1 MQAITLN
8 NPITVDGISVSELTV
23 RRPKVRDYLA
33 IESLNGS
40 DLSKEVTLTANLTS
54 VAKEAIE
61 ELDIADY
68 VKIQEVLKDFFTD
81 YPKNLRLEVL
91 MFSSVVGGGV
101 EQILDMEINE
111 FILWHKAARKVQCQ
125 HYL

>member
-1 MQAITLN
+1 MKTVKLDD
-8 NPITVDGISVSELTV
+8 PITADGISVSELTI

-33 IESLNGS
+33 IERLNGS

-68 VKIQEVLKDFFTD
+68 VKVQEVLKDFFSPIIQKT
-81 YPKNLRLEVL
+81 
-91 MFSSVVGGGV
+91 
-101 EQILDMEINE
+101 
-111 FILWHKAARKVQCQ
+111 
-125 HYL
+125 

>member
-1 MQAITLN
+1 MTTVKLD
-8 NPITVDGISVSELTV
+8 NPITVDGISISELTI

-33 IESLNGS
+33 IERLNGS

-68 VKIQEVLKDFFTD
+68 VKVQEVLKDFFSPVIQRT
-81 YPKNLRLEVL
+81 
-91 MFSSVVGGGV
+91 
-101 EQILDMEINE
+101 
-111 FILWHKAARKVQCQ
+111 
-125 HYL
+125 

>member
-1 MQAITLN
+1 MEIITLN
-8 NPITVDGISVSELTV
+8 NPITVDGISVSELTI

-33 IESLNGS
+33 IERINGS

-68 VKIQEVLKDFFTD
+68 VKVQEILKDFFHQLF
-81 YPKNLRLEVL
+81 KGLEGR
-91 MFSSVVGGGV
+91 S
-101 EQILDMEINE
+101 IN
-111 FILWHKAARKVQCQ
+111 VQLCCRRRG
-125 HYL
+125 

>member
-1 MQAITLN
+1 MTTVKLD
-8 NPITVDGISVSELTV
+8 NPIPVDGISVSELTI

-33 IESLNGS
+33 IERINGS

-68 VKIQEVLKDFFTD
+68 VKVQEVLKDFFSPIIQKT
-81 YPKNLRLEVL
+81 
-91 MFSSVVGGGV
+91 
-101 EQILDMEINE
+101 
-111 FILWHKAARKVQCQ
+111 
-125 HYL
+125 

>member
-1 MQAITLN
+1 MTTVKLD
-8 NPITVDGISVSELTV
+8 NPITVDGISVSELTI

-33 IESLNGS
+33 IERLNGS

-68 VKIQEVLKDFFTD
+68 VKVQEVLKDFFSPVIQRT
-81 YPKNLRLEVL
+81 
-91 MFSSVVGGGV
+91 
-101 EQILDMEINE
+101 
-111 FILWHKAARKVQCQ
+111 
-125 HYL
+125 

>member
-8 NPITVDGISVSELTV
+8 NPITVDGIFVSELII

-33 IESLNGS
+33 IERLNSS

-68 VKIQEVLKDFFTD
+68 VKVQEVLKDFFSPIIQKT
-81 YPKNLRLEVL
+81 
-91 MFSSVVGGGV
+91 
-101 EQILDMEINE
+101 
-111 FILWHKAARKVQCQ
+111 
-125 HYL
+125 

>member
-8 NPITVDGISVSELTV
+8 NPITVDGISVSELTI

-33 IESLNGS
+33 IERINGS
-40 DLSKEVTLTANLTS
+40 DLNKEVTLTANLTS

-68 VKIQEVLKDFFTD
+68 VKMQEVLKDFFS
-81 YPKNLRLEVL
+81 PIIQK
-91 MFSSVVGGGV
+91 
-101 EQILDMEINE
+101 I
-111 FILWHKAARKVQCQ
+111 
-125 HYL
+125 

>member
-1 MQAITLN
+1 MTTVKLD

-33 IESLNGS
+33 IERLNGS

-68 VKIQEVLKDFFTD
+68 VKIQEVLKDFFH
-81 YPKNLRLEVL
+81 RLSKKL
-91 MFSSVVGGGV
+91 
-101 EQILDMEINE
+101 EIRNTSAW
-111 FILWHKAARKVQCQ
+111 LYHRWWS
-125 HYL
+125 

>member
-1 MQAITLN
+1 MTTVKLD
-8 NPITVDGISVSELTV
+8 NPITVDGISVSELTI

-33 IESLNGS
+33 IERLSGS

-68 VKIQEVLKDFFTD
+68 VKIQEVLKDFFS
-81 YPKNLRLEVL
+81 P
-91 MFSSVVGGGV
+91 
-101 EQILDMEINE
+101 I
-111 FILWHKAARKVQCQ
+111 VQET
-125 HYL
+125 